1 MGLIYSSSDASNVI
15 NTLNTNLGIANSIV
29 DQLNAGSQRL
39 VAAIDGHTLSGAA
52 YTAGKGLF
60 SELVLPTIQR
70 VSTAITNVQNDLT
83 KFSAANSYISDE
95 GYLDEDNLREQLT
108 ILKSSKASLENA
120 AHMVGT
126 LANVPIPAIAEL
138 LRDQQREFLRRA
150 ESYQKDINRV
160 KKKIQKLTE
169 FDVKTKGLFQSSLDD
184 FELAMQAVLVLN
196 ETTVN
201 SDGSYSLPKGV
212 DKTWFSTI
220 KPNAKQYIG
229 MSSNAFLALYQQ
241 VKELMDPLT
250 SGKTDNMKR
259 LEQLLALYPKALVD
273 KLMKNDEFW
282 MLADKLPSKTQTKLI
297 NSLAKYE
304 SFGQAV
310 AQGKWIP
317 KIDTIGKGYQWFN
330 KMTNPIKTY
339 VSESLKNS
347 QFIQGAKNWGVAKG
361 LGTAGQ
367 VATYAQLGVTFVSSG
382 VNEYGKT
389 GSIGKG
395 VIGGAIDTVKSIGPL
410 EGMTIGGTIGGAM
423 GTAIPI
429 PILGTISG
437 VVAGTIVGGVV
448 GGINKLGQFINP
460 DLYDDIKD
468 GAYKLY
474 DKTAEVVGA
483 VSRNIGKAVEQRV
496 DTVKQAYRDVQQVGK
511 SVGKTLS
518 SVKVSKIIF
527 SW

>member
-108 ILKSSKASLENA
+108 ILKCSKASLENA

-169 FDVKTKGLFQSSLDD
+169 FDAKTKGLFQSSLDD

-212 DKTWFSTI
+212 DKSWFKKIKESSKKGNKFYGIDKTVDDFLEGLNPLEFSKETLSKFLEKTEEKVLKEGKNIGKSWAAKLRPRSTLGTFAKDTF
-220 KPNAKQYIG
+220 KPRAWVTSHLSSMSNSTSRYIG
-229 MSSNAFLALYQQ
+229 NISKVGGKAL
-241 VKELMDPLT
+241 
-250 SGKTDNMKR
+250 
-259 LEQLLALYPKALVD
+259 LLAGAYGEFQEFN
-273 KLMKNDEFW
+273 NDHHNVGR
-282 MLADKLPSKTQTKLI
+282 AIIYSAVSTSI
-297 NSLAKYE
+297 GYVGGGIGA
-304 SFGQAV
+304 AV
-310 AQGKWIP
+310 ASSVA
-317 KIDTIGKGYQWFN
+317 
-330 KMTNPIKTY
+330 
-339 VSESLKNS
+339 VSAGAAATG
-347 QFIQGAKNWGVAKG
+347 FIATVGA
-361 LGTAGQ
+361 
-367 VATYAQLGVTFVSSG
+367 
-382 VNEYGKT
+382 
-389 GSIGKG
+389 
-395 VIGGAIDTVKSIGPL
+395 P
-410 EGMTIGGTIGGAM
+410 
-423 GTAIPI
+423 
-429 PILGTISG
+429 
-437 VVAGTIVGGVV
+437 
-448 GGINKLGQFINP
+448 
-460 DLYDDIKD
+460 
-468 GAYKLY
+468 
-474 DKTAEVVGA
+474 VVGA
-483 VSRNIGKAVEQRV
+483 VVAGVAISASIKALYNNFKGFRNAV
-496 DTVKQAYRDVQQVGK
+496 DTVGDGIN
-511 SVGKTLS
+511 SVGKKVKDGITSIGRAFSNSLS
-518 SVKVSKIIF
+518 SLKGVF
-527 SW
+527 G